1 MAEGLVD
8 LQDRS
13 ICLNLKIGEIEID
26 QNRSIETIMW
36 KSVGDVQWRSGEVR
50 GSNYLKNLLPTSGS
64 PSHPAVRANS
74 LFNHNSGENPKKNA
88 GVEPGKGE
96 RGIRWA
102 TSSVVLLHLHLQVQE
117 SIYLSSVRPDLI
129 HCLMFGLMS
138 KPLHDSHLHHPPCAH
153 WQAQHRALP
162 LERHRGRVEDV
173 TDKTR
178 RGVPH
183 SQDVPGRGSK

>member
-1 MAEGLVD
+1 MG
-8 LQDRS
+8 
-13 ICLNLKIGEIEID
+13 D
-26 QNRSIETIMW
+26 QLGR
-36 KSVGDVQWRSGEVR
+36 
-50 GSNYLKNLLPTSGS
+50 PPAS
-64 PSHPAVRANS
+64 PPA
-74 LFNHNSGENPKKNA
+74 
-88 GVEPGKGE
+88 
-96 RGIRWA
+96 
-102 TSSVVLLHLHLQVQE
+102 SSSQE
-117 SIYLSSVRPDLI
+117 SVRPDLI